1 MYCRVPELEA
11 DALVVGLGN
20 RGRLTRTARRDRV
33 AALEAVNVEE
43 LGRRVDRWVEAGV
56 ISREQGDAILALEGA
71 HPEPAGGRRAV
82 AVEVL
87 GYLGGG
93 LALVAGFVLGAESW
107 TQLGHWGRVAVLAVV
122 TGGAAGGRVAAAGG
136 PGAGAAA
143 AGQRA
148 VAGGGGGVRGLLA
161 VLLGGRS
168 DDALDD
174 PSLWVA
180 GGALVL
186 AGGLYLLERRV
197 LQQVALFAAV
207 VATMVAAGDELGWP
221 WERVEGYGFL
231 VLGLVWLE
239 LGRRGLVGP
248 RRTSEALGSLVLLS
262 GPEVLDAGGAGP
274 GDWGLWLGLGLA
286 VGLIVA
292 GSALRRNVPL
302 GIGAVG
308 MVVFLGQL
316 AGQHWRDLGAPL
328 AILLVG
334 LGLVAAA
341 VVLARLRPAGNG
353 APR

>member
-1 MYCRVPELEA
+1 MLWSRDTGP
-11 DALVVGLGN
+11 
-20 RGRLTRTARRDRV
+20 GRLDADDSAEGWAT
-33 AALEAVNVEE
+33 ALEAVSVEE

-56 ISREQGDAILALEGA
+56 IGREQGDAILALEGT
-71 HPEPAGGRRAV
+71 HGEPAGGRRAV

-122 TGGAAGGRVAAAGG
+122 TTVLLAAGWRLREDRGRVLPRLASVLWLG
-136 PGAGAAA
+136 
-143 AGQRA
+143 A
-148 VAGGGGGVRGLLA
+148 VAAFAGWLA
-161 VLLGGRS
+161 VLLGGRG

-180 GGALVL
+180 AGTLVL

-197 LQQVALFAAV
+197 LQQMALFAAV

-231 VLGLVWLE
+231 VLGLAWLE

-248 RRTSEALGSLVLLS
+248 RRTSEALGSLALLS
-262 GPEVLDAGGAGP
+262 GPEVLDAGGTGP

>member
-1 MYCRVPELEA
+1 VLWSRTTEP
-11 DALVVGLGN
+11 
-20 RGRLTRTARRDRV
+20 GRLDANGSAEGRAT
-33 AALEAVNVEE
+33 ALEAVSVEE
-43 LGRRVDRWVEAGV
+43 LGRQVDRWVEAGV
-56 ISREQGDAILALEGA
+56 IGREQGDAILALEGT
-71 HPEPAGGRRAV
+71 HGEPAGGRRAV

-122 TGGAAGGRVAAAGG
+122 TAVLLAAGWRLGQDRGRVLLPRLASVLWLG
-136 PGAGAAA
+136 
-143 AGQRA
+143 A
-148 VAGGGGGVRGLLA
+148 VAAFAGLLA
-161 VLLGGRS
+161 VLLGGRG

-180 GGALVL
+180 AGALVL

-221 WERVEGYGFL
+221 WERVEGYGLL
-231 VLGLVWLE
+231 VLGLAWLE

-248 RRTSEALGSLVLLS
+248 RRTSEALGSLALLS

-274 GDWGLWLGLGLA
+274 GDWGLWLGLVLA

-316 AGQHWRDLGAPL
+316 AGEHWRDLGAPL

-341 VVLARLRPAGNG
+341 VVLARLRAAATNG
-353 APR
+353 GPRSGSG